1 MNGQYEL
8 KTKNISNSDKEFI
21 RENLVNE
28 FNIEIPENAEITKV
42 IFKRIWDGSNYKVTY
57 LYNGENIEK
66 ESYIDSDGIKLDQY
80 MKENA
85 KCKDIYYMSIP
96 IIIFIIQIL
105 LPATVLINL
114 IKSIKKKN
122 NIRR

>member
-1 MNGQYEL
+1 ML
-8 KTKNISNSDKEFI
+8 FRS
-21 RENLVNE
+21 NLVNE

-85 KCKDIYYMSIP
+85 KCKDIYYMPIP

>member
-85 KCKDIYYMSIP
+85 KCKDIYYMQIP

-114 IKSIKKKN
+114 IKSIKKNKLN
-122 NIRR
+122 K

>member
-1 MNGQYEL
+1 MDGQYEL

-28 FNIEIPENAEITKV
+28 FNIDIPENAEITKV
-42 IFKRIWDGSNYKVTY
+42 IFQRIWDGSNYKVTY

-66 ESYIDSDGIKLDQY
+66 ESYIDADGIELDQY
-80 MKENA
+80 MNENA
-85 KCKDIYYMSIP
+85 KCKDIYYMPIP

-114 IKSIKKKN
+114 IKSIKKNKLN
-122 NIRR
+122 K